1 VEEIMDFNSYQF
13 RAAKTAIYP
22 KEGLQGL
29 LYTSLGL
36 VSEAGEVAGKVK
48 KVLRDDESVISPER
62 HEQLIDELGD
72 VLWYCAM
79 VAEELDITLGYVA
92 TRNISKLEDRRNR
105 NVIGGSGDNR

>member
-1 VEEIMDFNSYQF
+1 MDDMDFNNYQF

-22 KEGLQGL
+22 KEDLQGL
-29 LYTSLGL
+29 TYTTLGL

-48 KVLRDDESVISPER
+48 KIIRDDSSKISPER

-79 VAEELDITLGYVA
+79 VADELGVTLGYVA
-92 TRNISKLEDRRNR
+92 GRNISKLEDRMSRGK
-105 NVIGGSGDNR
+105 IQGSGDKR

>member
-1 VEEIMDFNSYQF
+1 MSDMDFNNYQF

-22 KEGLQGL
+22 KEDLQGL
-29 LYTSLGL
+29 LYTTLGL

-48 KVLRDDESVISPER
+48 KIIRDDESVISPER

-79 VAEELDITLGYVA
+79 IADELNITLGYA
-92 TRNISKLEDRRNR
+92 AERNISKLEDRQNR
-105 NVIGGSGDNR
+105 NVISGSGDNR